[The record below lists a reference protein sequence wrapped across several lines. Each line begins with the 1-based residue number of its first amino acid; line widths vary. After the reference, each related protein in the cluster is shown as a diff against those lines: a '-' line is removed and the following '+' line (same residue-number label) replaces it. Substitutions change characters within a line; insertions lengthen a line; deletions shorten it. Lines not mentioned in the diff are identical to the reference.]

1 MNDYNENLHQSAK
14 GLTYEN
20 ARHLRKFQT
29 DAEHILWQELR
40 ARKLN
45 GFKFRRQHPMD
56 KFVLDF
62 YCHEIKLCIEA
73 DGGIHEQEAVRE
85 YDADRTRL
93 LNENG
98 ISVLRFTNEEIIHQ
112 TKLVLEKIVYRIN
125 EK

>member
-1 MNDYNENLHQSAK
+1 
-14 GLTYEN
+14 
-20 ARHLRKFQT
+20 
-29 DAEHILWQELR
+29 
-40 ARKLN
+40 
-45 GFKFRRQHPMD
+45 MD

-62 YCHEIKLCIEA
+62 YCHELKLCIEA
-73 DGGIHEQEAVRE
+73 DGEIHGQEAIRE